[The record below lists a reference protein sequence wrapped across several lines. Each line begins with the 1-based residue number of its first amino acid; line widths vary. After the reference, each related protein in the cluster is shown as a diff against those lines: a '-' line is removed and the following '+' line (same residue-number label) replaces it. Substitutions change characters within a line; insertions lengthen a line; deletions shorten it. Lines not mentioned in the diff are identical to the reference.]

1 MGCHTWFRNKVA
13 DMPPEHLERL
23 RQYHIKGI
31 KNAYIYKCSLGQ
43 WLADSNDELNDLEQE
58 FSEEEKKGKLY
69 KMYRKSA
76 EKWGTKEYYEKH
88 RNQYKKDLET
98 LQNPKATR
106 LQLLRV
112 FKRHDLSFELD
123 RYGKEGSYEMSNVG
137 WYDQYRVSGYPGVT
151 HHNAEEAIKFLEEYD
166 NGNNIVCGYKTG
178 MCDEIREIV
187 NDFFKQF
194 PNGTI
199 HYG

>member
-31 KNAYIYKCSLGQ
+31 KNAYIYKCSLGK
-43 WLADSNDELNDLEQE
+43 WLADAKEELKELEEE
-58 FSEEEKKGKLY
+58 FSEEEKKGEPY
-69 KMYRKSA
+69 KTYRA
-76 EKWGTKEYYEKH
+76 GVEKFGTKEYYEKH
-88 RNQYKKDLET
+88 RAKYVKDLET

-112 FKRHDLSFELD
+112 FKRHDLSFDLD
-123 RYGKEGSYEMSNVG
+123 RYGRNGSYEMSVVG
-137 WYDQYRVSGYPGVT
+137 WNDQYRVSDYPSVT
-151 HHNAEEAIKFLEEYD
+151 HHNAEEAIKFLEEHD
-166 NGNNIVCGYKTG
+166 NGSNIICGYTVG
-178 MCDEIREIV
+178 MCDEIRDII
-187 NDFFKQF
+187 NNFFKQF
-194 PNGTI
+194 TNGTI

>member
-43 WLADSNDELNDLEQE
+43 WLADAEEELKDLEE
-58 FSEEEKKGKLY
+58 DYSDEAKKSESYKLY
-69 KMYRKSA
+69 RNLAKKS
-76 EKWGTKEYYEKH
+76 GTKEYYEKH
-88 RNQYKKDLET
+88 RAQYVKDLET

-166 NGNNIVCGYKTG
+166 NGNNIVCDYKTG
-178 MCDEIREIV
+178 MCNEVRDII
-187 NDFFKQF
+187 NNFFKQF